1 MGGKRINTNTNL
13 QPQTNSCGKRSFA
26 VDDDDDRISQ
36 LPDDI
41 LVDILSSLSLKEATR
56 TSVLSSRWINLWK
69 HIPCLDFDGPA
80 SLKSGGH
87 KYVKWVNSVIRS
99 NKSPTLKKFRIRFPS
114 DGNSITQ
121 WLEFAFSRH
130 VRSLELDFHVYY
142 NNFCFPDDLFAPRS
156 NTVLG
161 FMSLKALSLKRVTLR
176 GGEIEL
182 FLRNCPLLEQL
193 IVHTAWNIS
202 KIEVCGPSLV
212 LKNLEIVN
220 CTGLESLKV
229 YAPNL
234 ASLRVTSLK
243 GVSLEN
249 VPMLVDATVS
259 CDYDSI
265 SVKHLLSGLSSCIS
279 QLETLNLVMSRSY
292 DREETNELY
301 SYFPE
306 MPKLKKLVIAC
317 YSFDDQSLVR
327 LASLIR
333 ASPYLQEFVLQNK
346 RLEGCLRHRQ
356 VDYDAA
362 AINTRF
368 QHEHLKVFRFC
379 GYQFC
384 SSNNALVRYV
394 LKNCTV
400 LEKIIIDP
408 SVVFF
413 YNRLSRLEL
422 EKNVRDVAKQHI
434 EPQLPH
440 RVELVIL

>member
-1 MGGKRINTNTNL
+1 MGGTQINTDTNL
-13 QPQTNSCGKRSFA
+13 QPQTNSCGERSSV
-26 VDDDDDRISQ
+26 VDNDDRISQ

-41 LVDILSSLSLKEATR
+41 LVDILSLLSLKEAAR

-69 HIPCLDFDGPA
+69 HVAYLDFDVSA
-80 SLKSGGH
+80 CEGH

-99 NKSPTLKKFRIRFPS
+99 HKSPTLKKLGIRFPL
-114 DGNSITQ
+114 DGNSITR

-130 VRSLELDFHVYY
+130 VWRLEFDFDVYFKD
-142 NNFCFPDDLFAPRS
+142 FCFPYELLAPRS
-156 NTVLG
+156 NMVLG
-161 FMSLKALSLKRVTLR
+161 FKSLKELSLKKVNLR
-176 GGEIEL
+176 GGDIEL

-193 IVHTAWNIS
+193 IVHTTWRVS

-212 LKNLEIVN
+212 LKHLEIVK

-234 ASLRVTSLK
+234 ASLSVTSLK

-259 CDYDSI
+259 CDYDII
-265 SVKHLLSGLSSCIS
+265 SVKHLLSVLSSCIS
-279 QLETLNLVMSRSY
+279 QLETLNLVPSRIH
-292 DREETNELY
+292 DIEETIELY

-306 MPKLKKLVIAC
+306 MPKLKKLAIEC
-317 YSFDDQSLVR
+317 YSSDDQSLVR

-333 ASPYLQEFVLQNK
+333 ASPFLQEFVLKNK
-346 RLEGCLRHRQ
+346 RHRQ

-368 QHEHLKVFRFC
+368 RHEHLKVFRFC
-379 GYQFC
+379 GYEFC

-400 LEKIIIDP
+400 LEKIIVDP
-408 SVVFF
+408 SVVYFL
-413 YNRLSRLEL
+413 NRISRRLESD
-422 EKNVRDVAKQHI
+422 KNARDDVAKQHI

-440 RVELVIL
+440 GVQLVIL